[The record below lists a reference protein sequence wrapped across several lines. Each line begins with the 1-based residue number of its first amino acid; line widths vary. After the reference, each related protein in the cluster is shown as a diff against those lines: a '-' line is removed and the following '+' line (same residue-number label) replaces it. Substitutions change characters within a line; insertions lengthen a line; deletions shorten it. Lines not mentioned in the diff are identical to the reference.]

1 MKTVVDQIARA
12 AKTLSEATEKALDSA
27 EREAGVHRGQER
39 RRRVAGAPVGT
50 GDRRHGHLRELFAL
64 REELE
69 DVKLRVSHNAR
80 QLEIQF
86 ARLAEMQMELNRI
99 TGKKP
104 PRFRG

>member
-1 MKTVVDQIARA
+1 MKTVVDEIARV
-12 AKTLSEATEKALDSA
+12 AKSLSEQTERALDEA
-27 EREAGVHRGQER
+27 ERQAHIHKGQER
-39 RRRVAGAPVGT
+39 RQRGSPGP
-50 GDRRHGHLRELFAL
+50 DRRQSHRRELFAL

-69 DVKLRVSHNAR
+69 DVKLRVTHNAR

-104 PRFRG
+104 IRFRG

>member
-12 AKTLSEATEKALDSA
+12 AKSLSEATEKALDEA
-27 EREAGVHRGQER
+27 ERQAHIHKGKD
-39 RRRVAGAPVGT
+39 RRRVGPREP
-50 GDRRHGHLRELFAL
+50 DRRQSHRRELFGL